1 MTLKQPLTVA
11 RSPAMTSEAPDPC
24 LGPRS
29 GSDPA
34 WTVLEAPSLMPKNPN
49 MRRMSP
55 LQARNRMVAG
65 VKGMIIDLAVHY
77 SPEGSDRDDLIS
89 AGWQAAA
96 EAART
101 YDPSKGKYSTWA
113 YWKIRQGMQTQMRLR
128 WVTSASY
135 WVRGQHGAEER
146 EPIFEETCED
156 SRPTPLEEL
165 CNEERASEA
174 HYALALLSK
183 RFSKSEIKAICMY
196 FLDGRGIRSIA
207 KVVHHPQELVHR
219 ARQAM
224 AEVRESLSE
233 APETAS
239 SSSSA
244 A

>member
-1 MTLKQPLTVA
+1 
-11 RSPAMTSEAPDPC
+11 
-24 LGPRS
+24 
-29 GSDPA
+29 
-34 WTVLEAPSLMPKNPN
+34 
-49 MRRMSP
+49 
-55 LQARNRMVAG
+55 MVES
-65 VKGMIIDLAVHY
+65 VKGMIIEMAVRY
-77 SPEGSDRDDLIS
+77 SPEGSDREDLIM

-135 WVRGQHGAEER
+135 WVRGMHGDEER

-156 SRPTPLEEL
+156 PRPTPLEEL

-207 KVVHHPQELVHR
+207 KVVRHPQALVCR

-224 AEVRESLSE
+224 AEVRASLQVAEMEEVSAESSESSE
-233 APETAS
+233 AA
-239 SSSSA
+239 
-244 A
+244 